1 MKVLVTGGTGFVGKG
16 VLARLTKDGHNVVCL
31 VRPGSEGKV
40 TLNETGTERVTLA
53 AGDLFDRDSLLR
65 AVEGCEA
72 VVHLVG
78 IIREQPNKGIT
89 FPRIHVTGT
98 ENVVEAAKQA
108 GVRRFVHMSALGARE
123 GASSAYH
130 QTKYAAEELVKK
142 SGIPYTIFRPSVIF
156 GPGDE
161 FVNMLAH
168 LVRLPVTPVIG
179 SGSYLLQPVSRQTVA
194 EVFSQALT
202 LNEATNQV
210 FEVGGP
216 EPLTYLQIL
225 EAIGKAIG
233 KQTLRKVH
241 IPLALMKP
249 VISAMEGFSFFPI
262 TTTQLTMLLEGNACE
277 NTERLYSV
285 FRTEKIPF
293 QQGIEMYLRNKA

>member
-1 MKVLVTGGTGFVGKG
+1 
-16 VLARLTKDGHNVVCL
+16 
-31 VRPGSEGKV
+31 
-40 TLNETGTERVTLA
+40 
-53 AGDLFDRDSLLR
+53 
-65 AVEGCEA
+65 
-72 VVHLVG
+72 
-78 IIREQPNKGIT
+78 
-89 FPRIHVTGT
+89 
-98 ENVVEAAKQA
+98 
-108 GVRRFVHMSALGARE
+108 
-123 GASSAYH
+123 
-130 QTKYAAEELVKK
+130 LVKK